1 MIERDTNLQIGTKP
15 PCTIHDVVR
24 SAVFNADCVAG
35 MKQYPDKFF
44 HLAIVDPPY
53 GIGVDGAIHIRKP
66 DRPSTWDMVEKY
78 ERKEWDRAIPTA
90 EYWKELF
97 RVSKEQI
104 VWGGNYFTEFLPPSK
119 CWIFWDKLFDKT
131 FNFSHGELA
140 WTSFDKQ
147 LFKVTKS
154 SKAETNGG
162 KNRIHPTQKPVYLYD
177 WCLKQFADS
186 DWRILDTHVGSGSS
200 RIACHKADLEYV
212 GFEIDADYFKAQEAR
227 WKNFTAQTLLRWD

>member
-1 MIERDTNLQIGTKP
+1 MADRKYITGAERHDNPASGAMSTVYLMDCIE
-15 PCTIHDVVR
+15 
-24 SAVFNADCVAG
+24 G
-35 MKQYPDKFF
+35 MKRYPDKYFD
-44 HLAIVDPPY
+44 LAVVDPPY

-78 ERKEWDRAIPTA
+78 ECKEWDRAIPTA

-186 DWRILDTHVGSGSS
+186 DWKILDTHVGSGSS
-200 RIACHKADLEYV
+200 RIAAHKAGLDFV
-212 GFEIDADYFKAQEAR
+212 GFEIDREYYTSSNKRFTNYVAQGVLFSA
-227 WKNFTAQTLLRWD
+227 